1 MLKNKWKELLVI
13 TQIESLYQ
21 LYTTSFHYNKYQLR
35 KGRGG
40 WEDLQFFFQ
49 YALPHPS
56 YFIDDFSSTQN
67 ISSAIFILPSCLH
80 FAPVWVLTGLL
91 QDIFTQTKELKLVK
105 KFLYL
110 VCRSFVL
117 CKTFGILTNITRGME
132 ETNAYLK
139 STNNIIY
146 RYCFNS

>member
-67 ISSAIFILPSCLH
+67 ISSAIFISPTCLH
-80 FAPVWVLTGLL
+80 FAPVRVLTGLL
-91 QDIFTQTKELKLVK
+91 QYIFTQTKELKLVK

>member
-67 ISSAIFILPSCLH
+67 ISSAIFILPTCLH
-80 FAPVWVLTGLL
+80 FAPVRVLTGLL
-91 QDIFTQTKELKLVK
+91 QYIFIQTKELKLVK

-117 CKTFGILTNITRGME
+117 CKTFGILTNITWGME

-146 RYCFNS
+146 CFNS

>member
-49 YALPHPS
+49 YALPF
-56 YFIDDFSSTQN
+56 FIDDFSSTQN
-67 ISSAIFILPSCLH
+67 ISSAIFILPTCLH
-80 FAPVWVLTGLL
+80 FAPVRVLTGLL
-91 QDIFTQTKELKLVK
+91 QYIFTQTKELKLVK

-132 ETNAYLK
+132 ETNTYLK